1 MALVV
6 AFRIVAFLFLLLK
19 TQGRNDSTPL
29 VINQMKIINKYKV
42 ALLFKYLFF
51 TLYHRLETVIS
62 GAQQL
67 GINSAELLDELVVA
81 GSELGSDT

>member
-1 MALVV
+1 ME
-6 AFRIVAFLFLLLK
+6 
-19 TQGRNDSTPL
+19 
-29 VINQMKIINKYKV
+29 IINKYKV
-42 ALLFKYLFF
+42 ALLFKSLFF